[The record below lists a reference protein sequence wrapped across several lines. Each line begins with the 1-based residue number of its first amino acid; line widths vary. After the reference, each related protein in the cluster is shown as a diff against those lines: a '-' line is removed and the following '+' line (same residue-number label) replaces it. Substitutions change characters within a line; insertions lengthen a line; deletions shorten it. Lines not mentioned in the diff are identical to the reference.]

1 MKKHSC
7 PDDTSLYAICNA
19 QSDSHYREN
28 KPRQN
33 DYDPDA
39 KQKKTPEGASI
50 K

>member
-7 PDDTSLYAICNA
+7 PDDTSQYAVYTYVRDNA
-19 QSDSHYREN
+19 QSDRHYREN

-39 KQKKTPEGASI
+39 KQKKKP
-50 K
+50 